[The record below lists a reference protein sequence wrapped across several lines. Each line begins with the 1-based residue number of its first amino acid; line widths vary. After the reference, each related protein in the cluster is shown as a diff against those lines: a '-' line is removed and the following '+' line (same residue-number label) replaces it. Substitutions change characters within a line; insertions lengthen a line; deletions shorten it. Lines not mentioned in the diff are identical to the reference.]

1 LRNSINLE
9 TISRLMGELDNEK
22 RTNLRWIKMHESQL
36 SLLDEKENENLQN
49 VKKNGRGQK

>member
-1 LRNSINLE
+1 
-9 TISRLMGELDNEK
+9 MGELDNEK